1 MISFDIER
9 DLHKKNI
16 LMIEKV
22 ISEKIKIKKFNEI
35 LLNSD
40 LRNKQV
46 LPSPK
51 KSKSKL
57 LPIENYINFKD
68 SGKIPDFLM

>member
-1 MISFDIER
+1 
-9 DLHKKNI
+9 
-16 LMIEKV
+16 MIEKI

-46 LPSPK
+46 LHSPK
-51 KSKSKL
+51 KSKPKL